1 MTSDDGNTALIV
13 ALGVGFLLGYFL
25 SLITRSAIH
34 RARSRRRR
42 PQARSRTRRDL
53 RRAPGS
59 KPAATKVLGG
69 STSGTA
75 GACALRL
82 DVSDLTPD
90 GKRSD
95 SPSTVVRCKLS
106 SQIELTLASNGPAQG
121 DTRPSEAGR
130 NS

>member
-34 RARSRRRR
+34 RAPPRRRR

-53 RRAPGS
+53 RRASGS

-69 STSGTA
+69 STPGTA

-82 DVSDLTPD
+82 DVSDLTAD

-106 SQIELTLASNGPAQG
+106 SQIELTLASDGPGRVSPCA
-121 DTRPSEAGR
+121 SEAGR